1 MKCEYGCNKEGIFQL
16 KNGKYCCSQFSS
28 QCEAIKLK
36 NSNGLKKAHKNENC
50 KLKGFTKEMRINS
63 NKSRT
68 SNLKQKPFEFWGK
81 KLQYSEI
88 FNHQNG
94 KCLHCDIS
102 EWQNKPLK
110 LELDHIDGNSFN
122 NKKENLRL
130 LCPNCH
136 SQTDTFRGRNINSGV
151 IKVSDEEIIEAHKN
165 SNNIRQTLIKLGLA
179 PKGGNYS
186 RVYKVIEQLNRKI

>member
-1 MKCEYGCNKEGIFQL
+1 MKCEYGCNKEGAYQL
-16 KNGKYCCSQFSS
+16 KNGRYCCSKFSS

-36 NSNGLKKAHKNENC
+36 NSNGLKKAHKDEKYN
-50 KLKGFTKEMRINS
+50 LKSFTKEMQINS
-63 NKSRT
+63 NKARIF
-68 SNLKQKPFEFWGK
+68 NLKQKPFEFWGK
-81 KLQYSEI
+81 KLQYLEI
-88 FNHQNG
+88 FNQQNG
-94 KCLHCDIS
+94 NCLHCGIS

-110 LELDHIDGNSFN
+110 LELDHIDGNNSN
-122 NKKENLRL
+122 NKKENIRL

-136 SQTDTFRGRNINSGV
+136 SQTSTFRGRNINSGI

-165 SNNIRQTLIKLGLA
+165 SRNIRQTLIKLGLA